1 MMTEETLTKLR
12 WIEKYSFDV
21 EFDIE
26 DIMNL
31 VIDEVEPIGDNKGPS
46 PVRTLSVAVG
56 HCLSS
61 SLLYCLKK
69 SRVKIKE
76 LETLVK
82 LSTERN
88 IEGRLRVKKI
98 DVNFNLDVEE
108 RDKPKLERCEKI
120 FEEYCTVTQ
129 SIRKGIAIN
138 VNIV

>member
-1 MMTEETLTKLR
+1 
-12 WIEKYSFDV
+12 
-21 EFDIE
+21 
-26 DIMNL
+26 MNL
-31 VIDEVEPIGDNKGPS
+31 VIDEVEPIGDNKGPN

-69 SRVKIKE
+69 SRVKMND
-76 LETLVK
+76 LETSVK

-88 IEGRLRVKKI
+88 LEGRLRVKSI
-98 DVNFNLDVEE
+98 DVNLKLDVEE
-108 RDKPKLERCEKI
+108 RDKPKLKRCEKI

-129 SIRKGIAIN
+129 SIRKGIEVN

>member
-1 MMTEETLTKLR
+1 MTEDTLTKLR
-12 WIEKYSFDV
+12 WIEKYRFDV

-26 DIMNL
+26 GIVNL
-31 VIDEVEPIGDNKGPS
+31 VIDEVEPIGDSKGPS

-69 SRVKIKE
+69 SRVKINN
-76 LETLVK
+76 LETSVK

-88 IEGRLRVKKI
+88 LEGRLRVKRI
-98 DVNFNLDVEE
+98 DVDFNLDVEE
-108 RDKPKLERCEKI
+108 GDKTRLKRCEEI

-129 SIRKGIAIN
+129 SIRKGIEVN
-138 VNIV
+138 VNIG